1 MQRLLATLVG
11 GGLALATLVLSAD
24 KPWLLF
30 PTHGIV
36 VGVALFLSRTS
47 TAPYA
52 FLLLAVTFV
61 LVLRVYPLRLDA
73 SLPRLL
79 AIAARCARTREAL
92 RTCALV
98 DEAAAH
104 PSVATLIEQLGQHV
118 TRAGD
123 AGAAVAPPERTLVD
137 PLDAFP
143 ELREL
148 AHLYRCL
155 LDAVNVLVDDVH
167 ALDEARPHHVAGG
180 IRDSPESPTA
190 NASAAAEL
198 SSSARLSII
207 VIRARARSRSAAR
220 VSRMSARPEE

>member
-24 KPWLLF
+24 KPWLIF

-79 AIAARCARTREAL
+79 AIAALARARRCAP
-92 RTCALV
+92 
-98 DEAAAH
+98 AH
-104 PSVATLIEQLGQHV
+104 SSMRRRRIRPSRH
-118 TRAGD
+118 
-123 AGAAVAPPERTLVD
+123 
-137 PLDAFP
+137 
-143 ELREL
+143 
-148 AHLYRCL
+148 
-155 LDAVNVLVDDVH
+155 
-167 ALDEARPHHVAGG
+167 
-180 IRDSPESPTA
+180 SS
-190 NASAAAEL
+190 
-198 SSSARLSII
+198 SSSASTSR
-207 VIRARARSRSAAR
+207 VRPTRARPSHLRSTPSSTRWMLSPSSAS
-220 VSRMSARPEE
+220 SRTSTGACSTP